1 MTDDYPTSISTTGT
15 VAVGGS
21 ATGEI
26 ETVGDEDWFAVE
38 LVAGR
43 TYRIDLGGSRTGD
56 APPIDPYLRGIHDAD
71 GVLLAGTTD
80 NNGGVRRNSRVTFTA
95 DETATYYVAAGA
107 YGLGRGTYELEVT
120 DVTEGVPD
128 DFAAGTGT
136 TGTVA
141 VGGSATGNVET
152 VGDRDWFAVELVA
165 GRTYTIDLRGRS
177 RGGTLQDPYLYGV
190 HDADGDLISGTTDN
204 NGGGRNSYNS
214 RVTFTAGETATYYVA
229 AGAHEGS
236 QLTYPEGT
244 YELEVTDITDVPP
257 DDFAAGTGTTGT
269 VAVGGSTTG
278 DIENYGDRDWF
289 AVELVAGRTYTIDLR
304 GSPTGDGTLFDTY
317 LRGIHDADGDL
328 ISGTSDD
335 NGAEHHNSR
344 VTFTATGSGTHYIAV
359 SAHSGLVTYVGT
371 YTLEVTDTTDVPPD
385 DFMAGTGTTGTV
397 AVGGWATGDI
407 EYENDRDWFAVS
419 LEAGRTYRINLEGS
433 RTGAGTLRDP
443 YLYGV
448 HDAEGALL
456 AGTSDDDGGAG
467 KNSRVTFTAGETAT
481 YYVAA
486 GAFYDREGTY
496 TLAVRDITDRVRA
509 DHLPA
514 GTGTTGTVAV
524 GGSTTGDIEV
534 SGDRDW
540 FAVTLEAGKTYRI
553 DLEGSRTEAGTLFS
567 PYLYGVHDAE
577 GNLVP
582 GTLDYGGVWWRNS
595 PVTFTPEED
604 GTYYVAAGAHGNLE
618 GTYTLSVTDITDGFQ
633 DDHPSGTGTTGT
645 VAVGG
650 SVTGDIEYENDRDW
664 FAVTL
669 EAGRTYRID
678 LEGLDTG
685 AGTLRD
691 PYLYGVHDAD
701 GVLLAGTTNG
711 DSGVRFNSRV
721 TFTAQEDGTYYVAAG
736 AHADGEGTYTLS
748 VRDVTVGPPD
758 DFAVVPVADDFAA
771 GTGTT
776 GTVAVGGSTTGEV
789 ETAGDR
795 DWFAV
800 TLEAGRTYRIDI
812 EGSHTGAGTLFN
824 PYLYGVHDA
833 DGNLISGT
841 TNDNGGVSRNSRA
854 TFTPDADGPYYIAAG
869 AYGSG
874 SGTYTLSVTAPL
886 ADLAADTTTT
896 GAVAVGGSAAGE
908 VETAGDHDWFAVT
921 LEAGRTYRIDLEGS
935 PTGGGTLSDPHLYG
949 VHDADGN
956 LISGTT
962 SDDDGRSLNSR
973 LAFTPDAAGTYYIAA
988 GAYRSHVGTYTLSVT
1003 STDLVA
1009 DTRTTGAVAV
1019 GGSAAGEVETAGD
1032 HDWFAVTLEAGR
1044 TYRIDLEGSWT
1055 DAGTLSDPYLHG
1067 VHDAE
1072 GNLIP
1077 GTLDDD
1083 GGSVLNSRLAFTPD
1097 AAGTYY
1103 IAAGA
1108 RRSGSGTY
1116 TLSVTEESV
1125 AEEPVVPP
1133 PVNEEPVPG
1142 ESADL
1147 AADTTTTGAVAVG
1160 GSAAGEVDTA
1170 GDHDWFAVTLE
1181 AGRTYRIDL
1190 EGSPTGDGT
1199 LSDPYLRGVY
1209 DADGNL
1215 VPGTLDDDG
1224 GQSLNSRVA
1233 FTPDEAGTYYIAAGA
1248 YGSGSGTYT
1257 LSVTEELASAP
1268 QVTEEPVAG
1277 ESADLAADTTTT
1289 GAVAVGGSAAGEV
1302 DTAGDHDWFAVTL
1315 EAGRTYRIDLKGLRT
1330 EDGTLDDPYLRGVH
1344 DAAGN
1349 LISGTLDD
1357 DGGWSLNSRLAFT
1370 PDAAGTYYVAA
1381 GAYGSGSGTYTLSVT
1396 EEPASAPPV
1405 TEEPVAGESADLAAD
1420 TTTTGAVAVGGSAAG
1435 EIDTAGDHDWFAVT
1449 LEAGR
1454 TYRIDLKGSRTEDGT
1469 LDDPYLRGVHDADG
1483 NLISGTL
1490 DDDGGWSLNSRL
1502 AFTPDA
1508 AGTYYVAA
1516 GAYGSDSGTYTLSV
1530 EDGL

>member
-1 MTDDYPTSISTTGT
+1 MVDDYSANISTTGT

-21 ATGEI
+21 TTGEI
-26 ETVGDEDWFAVE
+26 WTGGDEDWFAVE

-43 TYRIDLGGSRTGD
+43 TYRIDLEGSRTGGGTLR
-56 APPIDPYLRGIHDAD
+56 DPNLRGMYDAD

-80 NNGGVRRNSRVTFTA
+80 DDDGVGRNSRVTFTA

-107 YGLGRGTYELEVT
+107 YRYREGTYTLSVT
-120 DVTEGVPD
+120 DVTEGGPD
-128 DFAAGTGT
+128 DFA
-136 TGTVA
+136 
-141 VGGSATGNVET
+141 
-152 VGDRDWFAVELVA
+152 
-165 GRTYTIDLRGRS
+165 
-177 RGGTLQDPYLYGV
+177 
-190 HDADGDLISGTTDN
+190 
-204 NGGGRNSYNS
+204 
-214 RVTFTAGETATYYVA
+214 
-229 AGAHEGS
+229 
-236 QLTYPEGT
+236 
-244 YELEVTDITDVPP
+244 
-257 DDFAAGTGTTGT
+257 
-269 VAVGGSTTG
+269 
-278 DIENYGDRDWF
+278 
-289 AVELVAGRTYTIDLR
+289 
-304 GSPTGDGTLFDTY
+304 
-317 LRGIHDADGDL
+317 
-328 ISGTSDD
+328 
-335 NGAEHHNSR
+335 
-344 VTFTATGSGTHYIAV
+344 
-359 SAHSGLVTYVGT
+359 
-371 YTLEVTDTTDVPPD
+371 
-385 DFMAGTGTTGTV
+385 AGTGTTGTV

-407 EYENDRDWFAVS
+407 EYENDRDWFAVT
-419 LEAGRTYRINLEGS
+419 LEAGKTYRIDLEGS
-433 RTGAGTLRDP
+433 PTGAGTLNDP

-448 HDAEGALL
+448 HDADGVLL
-456 AGTSDDDGGAG
+456 AGTTNDNDGVWL
-467 KNSRVTFTAGETAT
+467 NSRMEFTPEEDGT

-486 GAFYDREGTY
+486 GVGAVGAIGGDTEGTY
-496 TLAVRDITDRVRA
+496 TLAVTDVSQGVA
-509 DHLPA
+509 DDFTA

-524 GGSTTGDIEV
+524 GGSTKGEV
-534 SGDRDW
+534 ETSGDRDW

-553 DLEGSRTEAGTLFS
+553 DLEGSHTGAGLFYG
-567 PYLYGVHDAE
+567 PYLSGVHDAE
-577 GNLVP
+577 GVLLA
-582 GTLDYGGVWWRNS
+582 GTSDHGGGWSRNS

-604 GTYYVAAGAHGNLE
+604 GTYYVATGAAFDYE
-618 GTYTLSVTDITDGFQ
+618 GTYTLSVTDVSEGVADDFAAGVGTTGTVAVGGWATGEIEVAGDRDWFAVTLEAGRIYRIDLEGSWNDDGTLEDPYLYGVHDAEGNLISGTPDDDRGEGHNSRVTFTAAEDGTYYVAAGGYGSHVGTYTLSVTSTDLAAGAGTTGTVAVGGSTTGEVETGGDRDWFAVILEAGRTYRIDLEGSRTGAGTLRYTHLRGIHDAEGNLVPGTQNDDGGEDYNSLVTFTPDADGTYYVAAGAWRGWQGTYRLSVTDITDEFQ
-633 DDHPSGTGTTGT
+633 DDHPTGTGTTGT

-650 SVTGDIEYENDRDW
+650 S
-664 FAVTL
+664 A
-669 EAGRTYRID
+669 
-678 LEGLDTG
+678 
-685 AGTLRD
+685 
-691 PYLYGVHDAD
+691 
-701 GVLLAGTTNG
+701 
-711 DSGVRFNSRV
+711 
-721 TFTAQEDGTYYVAAG
+721 
-736 AHADGEGTYTLS
+736 
-748 VRDVTVGPPD
+748 
-758 DFAVVPVADDFAA
+758 
-771 GTGTT
+771 
-776 GTVAVGGSTTGEV
+776 TGEV

-800 TLEAGRTYRIDI
+800 TLEAGRTYRIDL
-812 EGSHTGAGTLFN
+812 EGSRSGAGTLSN
-824 PYLYGVHDA
+824 PYLRGVHDA

-841 TNDNGGVSRNSRA
+841 PSDDGGVGRNSRA
-854 TFTPDADGPYYIAAG
+854 TFTPEEDGTYYIAAG
-869 AYGSG
+869 AYRSGSG
-874 SGTYTLSVTAPL
+874 TYTVSVADVTVGPPDDFTADTGTTGAVAVGGSAAGEVEVAGDRDWFAVALEAGKTYRIDLEGWATRRGTLSDTYVRGVYDAEGNLISGTPDDDSGQALNSRLAFTPDADGTYYIAAGADRSHLGTYTLSVTEELTAGESVAGES

-896 GAVAVGGSAAGE
+896 GAVAVGGSAIGRIGPG
-908 VETAGDHDWFAVT
+908 GDRDWYAVT
-921 LEAGRTYRIDLEGS
+921 LEAGRTYRIDLKGFRTED
-935 PTGGGTLSDPHLYG
+935 GTLDNPYLRGIY
-949 VHDADGN
+949 DADGN
-956 LISGTT
+956 LISGTL
-962 SDDDGRSLNSR
+962 DDDGGWSLNSR

-988 GAYRSHVGTYTLSVT
+988 GAYGSGNGTYTV
-1003 STDLVA
+1003 
-1009 DTRTTGAVAV
+1009 
-1019 GGSAAGEVETAGD
+1019 
-1032 HDWFAVTLEAGR
+1032 
-1044 TYRIDLEGSWT
+1044 
-1055 DAGTLSDPYLHG
+1055 
-1067 VHDAE
+1067 
-1072 GNLIP
+1072 
-1077 GTLDDD
+1077 
-1083 GGSVLNSRLAFTPD
+1083 
-1097 AAGTYY
+1097 
-1103 IAAGA
+1103 
-1108 RRSGSGTY
+1108 
-1116 TLSVTEESV
+1116 SVTEEPASAPPVAEEPV